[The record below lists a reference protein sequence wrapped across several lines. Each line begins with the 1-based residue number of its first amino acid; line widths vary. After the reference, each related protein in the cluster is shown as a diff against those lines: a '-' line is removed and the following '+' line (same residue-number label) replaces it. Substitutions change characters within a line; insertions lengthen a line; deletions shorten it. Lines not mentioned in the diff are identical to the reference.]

1 MRELRERLNAIISV
15 IKLILSLAA
24 MAAMAY
30 AFTFYLDGDI
40 GVVVFSFLLITPLLS
55 FLLTHFARKRIQV
68 TLDAPAYI
76 AKGKHFSVNICLSAE
91 GKLPIP
97 FLRIGLR
104 QNAAFQP
111 EDERDVQTSMM
122 SGEPIQ
128 LPYRMTAVYAGC
140 SEAALDALQLSD
152 YLGLLHFPLV
162 LPDAVKV
169 AVIPEIPSLTGAGVM
184 LRAVSDVVL
193 TQDEEE
199 EESSAAFST
208 MSMPGYIHRDYVP
221 GDSLRRINWKLS
233 AKRDRLM
240 VRMDEAASAVRPSLI
255 LDLAPADTAE
265 ALKQREVMME
275 GALAFL
281 LLLVQQGIP
290 CGVRYASDGA
300 WKTLSLDNEDAV
312 RTAAVE
318 LAAADFRHDG
328 NRLDRELM
336 MEKAGAYMIY
346 SANPDAEL
354 LQAMAD
360 LHDHGYI
367 CCVLP
372 ESLSVQEIAHAD
384 AVWTLSDD
392 YTMTALQK

>member
-1 MRELRERLNAIISV
+1 MRKLRERLNAVISV

-24 MAAMAY
+24 MAGMAY
-30 AFTFYLDGDI
+30 AFTFFLDGDI
-40 GVVVFSFLLITPLLS
+40 GVVIFSFLLITPLLS
-55 FLLTHFARKRIQV
+55 FLLTYSARKKIHV
-68 TLDAPAYI
+68 SLEAPAYT
-76 AKGKHFSVNICLSAE
+76 AKGRHFSVNIRLSAE

-104 QNAAFQP
+104 QNAAFLP
-111 EDERDVQTSMM
+111 EDARDIQTAMM
-122 SGEPIQ
+122 SGESIQ

-140 SEAALDALQLSD
+140 SEAALETLQLSD
-152 YLGLLHFPLV
+152 YLGLLHFPLA
-162 LPDAVKV
+162 LPDAVKI

-184 LRAVSDVVL
+184 LRVVSDVVL
-193 TQDEEE
+193 TQDEEA

-208 MSMPGYIHRDYVP
+208 VSMPGYIHRDYVP

-255 LDLAPADTAE
+255 LDLAPTDTAE

-290 CGVRYASDGA
+290 CRLRYASDGG
-300 WKTLSLDNEDAV
+300 WKCLALENEEAV

-318 LAAADFRHDG
+318 LAAADFQHDG
-328 NRLDRELM
+328 NRLDRELL
-336 MEKAGAYMIY
+336 MEKFGAYMIY
-346 SANPDAEL
+346 TANPDAEL
-354 LQAMAD
+354 AQHMAD

-372 ESLSVQEIAHAD
+372 EFLSVQEIAHAD
-384 AVWTLSDD
+384 AVWTLSED